1 MQGGTQTI
9 QPYVDDFIAFAR
21 QHPEK
26 QFLVTPI
33 GCGIAGFDPEDI
45 APLFKEAK
53 KIKNISLPESFWEV
67 IE

>member
-1 MQGGTQTI
+1 MS
-9 QPYVDDFIAFAR
+9 

-33 GCGIAGFDPEDI
+33 VCGIAGFDPEDI

-53 KIKNISLPESFWEV
+53 EINNISLPESYWEV
-67 IE
+67 ME